1 MTEKITSS
9 EIRVLSSAFYSDS
22 YSETPCISATY
33 SRAFHPWR
41 RTWEFLLPTTRQ
53 PTQPQTSRWSMRI
66 WHDAV
71 HDKLMSMTSWMISSN
86 LKWPFLQQFAN
97 QKRNSAPLPLFLK
110 ECWLTPIFGRA
121 LSTDQLLHLQPSSSS
136 SSAGE
141 KLTWFWIQCFM
152 IVYLWVKCVCF
163 QSDPYSKPIRVEYI
177 WTSWGLQ
184 GIQEN
189 QGLWGLSGNHWRWF
203 REPHRLGTKFRSR
216 NVPIGFDIP
225 NRRAWAVRSLT
236 GFEENT
242 FVREKKFLN
251 VHIKP
256 VNLVYQS
263 LSDFILTLI
272 SFVSDVK
279 PF

>member
-1 MTEKITSS
+1 
-9 EIRVLSSAFYSDS
+9 
-22 YSETPCISATY
+22 
-33 SRAFHPWR
+33 
-41 RTWEFLLPTTRQ
+41 
-53 PTQPQTSRWSMRI
+53 
-66 WHDAV
+66 
-71 HDKLMSMTSWMISSN
+71 MISSN

-97 QKRNSAPLPLFLK
+97 QKRNCAALPLFWK
-110 ECWLTPIFGRA
+110 EYWLTQIFSRA